1 MVPVAVHAGAGLL
14 AGVED
19 DEGETLAP
27 APLVGVDDGDPA
39 VHPPTASSKL
49 TAATVAA
56 NRCLV
61 FFN

>member
-1 MVPVAVHAGAGLL
+1 L

-19 DEGETLAP
+19 DEAETLAP
-27 APLVGVDDGDPA
+27 APLVEVPDGDP

-49 TAATVAA
+49 AAATVAA
-56 NRCLV
+56 SRCLV